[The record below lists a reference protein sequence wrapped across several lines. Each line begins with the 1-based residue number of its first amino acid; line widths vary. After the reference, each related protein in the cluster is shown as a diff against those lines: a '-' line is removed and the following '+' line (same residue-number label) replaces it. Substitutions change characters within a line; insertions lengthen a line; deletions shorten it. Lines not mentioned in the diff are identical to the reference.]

1 MGSSPNHHVPD
12 SHIQGLKSVGFFM
25 TRAWAVRAL
34 PACPVSACPPG
45 GSSTDWNSC
54 GLSHQAAVVGGQGN
68 RWVLCHP
75 KRMQAGPG
83 LPGPESS
90 LGPVADPS

>member
-1 MGSSPNHHVPD
+1 M
-12 SHIQGLKSVGFFM
+12 
-25 TRAWAVRAL
+25 RAL

-45 GSSTDWNSC
+45 GSSTGWDSC